1 MASTLAWVRQAAVA
15 EITGT
20 VTRLLPD
27 LAPDVLL
34 GAVERYKTGGIWP
47 ITSDISVEA
56 FERLRAAMLN
66 AGAITREPSYS
77 ACVAADPRDVKVVA

>member
-34 GAVERYKTGGIWP
+34 DVISRYQAGGIWP
-47 ITSDISVEA
+47 ATPDITVEA
-56 FERLRAAMLN
+56 FERLRAAMLR
-66 AGAITREPSYS
+66 AGAITRASTFEECVSRGHS
-77 ACVAADPRDVKVVA
+77 AC